1 MTVTAPDWLVRHG
14 GELRAGKAWL
24 IYLSGE
30 PQYLLVPTPAAGKFS
45 CRVTQTINGQ
55 RLDSATTYPS
65 AEDAVR
71 GGLEDLRKALG
82 W

>member
-1 MTVTAPDWLVRHG
+1 MPILSF
-14 GELRAGKAWL
+14 RAKVQCDGCAKTFYADADTGHL
-24 IYLSGE
+24 ISQHAVDNKWTLHDY
-30 PQYLLVPTPAAGKFS
+30 
-45 CRVTQTINGQ
+45 
-55 RLDSATTYPS
+55 